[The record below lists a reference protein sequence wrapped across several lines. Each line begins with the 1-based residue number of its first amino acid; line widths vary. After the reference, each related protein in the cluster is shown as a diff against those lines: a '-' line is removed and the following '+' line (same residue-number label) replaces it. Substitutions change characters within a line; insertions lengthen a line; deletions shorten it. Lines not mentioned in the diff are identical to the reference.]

1 MEPATAQ
8 DGGLKPLAEA
18 TITPVPLKPR
28 TAVMEAVEDI
38 VYGSVSGHTATS
50 TSLTYLA

>member
-1 MEPATAQ
+1 MEPATAREG
-8 DGGLKPLAEA
+8 DLKPLAEA

-38 VYGSVSGHTATS
+38 VYGSVSSG
-50 TSLTYLA
+50 